1 MLRHLGLFTNGRRL
15 HRCREFNQLTD
26 LADFLL
32 ERLSGQLTAH
42 IDVHGFGRFKL

>member
-1 MLRHLGLFTNGRRL
+1 MVRHLGLFTNARRL
-15 HRCREFNQLTD
+15 HRYREFNELTD

-32 ERLSGQLTAH
+32 ERLSSEGTAQ